1 MKIAPYYQKLL
12 EDALQAAKSFEPI
25 TYAGM
30 FDSGVDYLFNLFI
43 PLVEAELENDTVSLV
58 VDLSGLTRK
67 EEIESEITFALSNL
81 QKDIPSVCDFA
92 SLTRHIQQIA
102 VKKKVVLTVY
112 LGQEGNT
119 AMEFFLFLNR
129 LRNMLAWR
137 FTYVV
142 FGTTR
147 VLFDERYFF
156 PLLKKVFK
164 RNIQTVLPLRDTD
177 ARIVLANYEER
188 YAKKLPETQRQNV
201 LQNAGGNPGLIKAL
215 YLQVSD
221 REYKNKIN
229 VLDERLAFRLEGIAC
244 DIPEKDREALA
255 SSRKIRNTETQLHL
269 IQYGYLVQDKS
280 GNRPFT
286 PLLADYLIHK
296 KAQKSDQTK
305 TSKPEDNKLL
315 LLTKSQRLVL
325 NYMEGHIGALITKDD
340 IAKVLWGESWAERY
354 SDWAIDQ
361 LISTLRERM
370 GRMKHRG
377 RIITKKGEG
386 IIFLTTKK
394 NI

>member
-1 MKIAPYYQKLL
+1 M
-12 EDALQAAKSFEPI
+12 
-25 TYAGM
+25 
-30 FDSGVDYLFNLFI
+30 
-43 PLVEAELENDTVSLV
+43 
-58 VDLSGLTRK
+58 
-67 EEIESEITFALSNL
+67 
-81 QKDIPSVCDFA
+81 A

-137 FTYVV
+137 FTYVI

-177 ARIVLANYEER
+177 ARIVLGNYEER
-188 YAKKLPETQRQNV
+188 YDKKLPETQRQNV